1 MTKVMAAMSTS
12 LDGFVAG
19 ADDSPEQGLGVGG
32 EALFEWLFD
41 GDTPS
46 RHYNGTGPAADLPSF
61 RMSAV
66 SARFFDDVVDQVG
79 AGVTGRRTYDN
90 SHAWGGSGPVPGRP
104 LFVMT
109 HSVPDDVPEG
119 DPPYTFVT
127 DGIENAVAQA
137 KEAAQGKDMFLQGA
151 SIIQQGLTAGL
162 LDELTIH
169 LVPVVLGRGVRLLD
183 GLDAGS
189 PQLELIRVLDAPGVT
204 HLSYRVVK

>member
-1 MTKVMAAMSTS
+1 MSRVLTALSTS
-12 LDGFVAG
+12 LDGFIAG

-32 EALFEWLFD
+32 EALFKWLFD
-41 GDTPS
+41 GDTPG
-46 RHYNGTGPAADLPSF
+46 REYPDF
-61 RMSAV
+61 KMSAT
-66 SARFFDDVVDQVG
+66 SAKFFNEAVDRVG

-90 SHAWGGSGPVPGRP
+90 SHAWDGKGPVPGRP

-109 HSVPDDVPEG
+109 HSVPENVPEG

-127 DGIENAVAQA
+127 DGIESAVEQA
-137 KEAAQGKDMFLQGA
+137 KAAANGRDVFLQGA
-151 SIIQQGLTAGL
+151 SIVQQGLRARL
-162 LDELTIH
+162 LDELHIH

-189 PQLELIRVLDAPGVT
+189 VELELTGVIDAPGVT